1 MPDTP
6 NSPDSL
12 LDLVIVGGG
21 LAGLTAAYR
30 MRDSNILL
38 LEKEEIPGGRT
49 ESRTLGP
56 YVYNAGA
63 QVVLGDTG
71 PLATLVD
78 EIGVKRTLIAKSK
91 LPLYMN
97 GKLVA
102 SSNEYGLLLKMP
114 IPLLDKIKFAWHI
127 WKTRRKYKSLLNAD
141 FDPTDPKV
149 IELNS
154 TTVDEFLGNAPKSV
168 RELWDVFAI
177 TASTMGADTVTPFH
191 PLMVILF
198 FMADEYFVEGGT
210 NQVTIALHRLLGD
223 KAVLGAEVLEVKEL
237 EDRVQVTYDRGG
249 KKETVQAR
257 RCVMATPA
265 PITLSCTHDLPDWK
279 REALA
284 KIEYGSMTTA
294 AFLVDELSENLIG
307 KGVWRVPVSGQKV
320 CAITD
325 PSFTYPDDYKRKSGM
340 GILRVYTGN
349 AVAKDLMSRSDG
361 EVTEVLLDDLVEMV
375 PAVRGKIVESDVAH
389 WHHAIPL
396 WKPGHTK
403 IYPLLQKP
411 VGRLHFCGDYTSAG
425 FTNGAVQSGDRVVQ
439 EIKAQD

>member
-30 MRDSNILL
+30 MRDQNLLL

-114 IPLLDKIKFAWHI
+114 IPFLDKIKFAWHI

-168 RELWDVFAI
+168 RELWDVFAV

-223 KAVLGAEVLEVKEL
+223 KALLGAEVLEVKEL

-249 KKETVQAR
+249 KTETVQAR

-265 PITLSCTHDLPDWK
+265 PITLNCTQDLPDWK

>member
-1 MPDTP
+1 M
-6 NSPDSL
+6 
-12 LDLVIVGGG
+12 
-21 LAGLTAAYR
+21 
-30 MRDSNILL
+30 
-38 LEKEEIPGGRT
+38 
-49 ESRTLGP
+49 
-56 YVYNAGA
+56 
-63 QVVLGDTG
+63 
-71 PLATLVD
+71 
-78 EIGVKRTLIAKSK
+78 
-91 LPLYMN
+91 
-97 GKLVA
+97 
-102 SSNEYGLLLKMP
+102 
-114 IPLLDKIKFAWHI
+114 
-127 WKTRRKYKSLLNAD
+127 
-141 FDPTDPKV
+141 
-149 IELNS
+149 
-154 TTVDEFLGNAPKSV
+154 
-168 RELWDVFAI
+168 WDVFAV

-265 PITLSCTHDLPDWK
+265 PITLNCTQDLPDWK

-325 PSFTYPDDYKRKSGM
+325 PSFTYPDDYKSKTGM

-361 EVTEVLLDDLVEMV
+361 EVSEVLLDDLVEMV

-389 WHHAIPL
+389 WNHAIPL
-396 WKPGHTK
+396 WKPGHTEV
-403 IYPLLQKP
+403 YPLLQKP
-411 VGRLHFCGDYTSAG
+411 VGRLHFCGDYTSA
-425 FTNGAVQSGDRVVQ
+425 RVYQRRRPVRRPSRPR
-439 EIKAQD
+439 D